1 MPDGEVKMQKAICES
16 AVQVSSAW
24 ANKNNYRYDYEQC
37 CDAGAAL
44 FGWCRSLREKEAAPA
59 TSPSFCDF
67 SLTLQ
72 YSQLTFNFYLQYKEF
87 SMYISFII
95 LDTFFAVE
103 LE

>member
-1 MPDGEVKMQKAICES
+1 MQKAICES

-72 YSQLTFNFYLQYKEF
+72 YSQLTFNF
-87 SMYISFII
+87 
-95 LDTFFAVE
+95 
-103 LE
+103 

>member
-1 MPDGEVKMQKAICES
+1 MQKAICES

-72 YSQLTFNFYLQYKEF
+72 YSQLTFNFYLKIWRKIKNF
-87 SMYISFII
+87 PC
-95 LDTFFAVE
+95 T
-103 LE
+103 